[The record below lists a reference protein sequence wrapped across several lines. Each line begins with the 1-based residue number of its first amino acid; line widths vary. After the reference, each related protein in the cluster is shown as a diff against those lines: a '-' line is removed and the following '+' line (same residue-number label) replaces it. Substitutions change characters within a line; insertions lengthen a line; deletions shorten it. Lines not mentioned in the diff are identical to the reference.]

1 VTLAVAL
8 TPEAQ
13 ADIEEVH
20 AWYAARAAGLAE
32 EFRGALD
39 QGLEGVATFPEAYPL
54 IYRSVRRAL
63 LRRFPYCVFY
73 VVERERV
80 VVYGCF
86 HARRDPSIW
95 QLRTGAG

>member
-1 VTLAVAL
+1 MTATVAL

-20 AWYAARAAGLAE
+20 AWYAARGAGLAE

-39 QGLEGVATFPEAYPL
+39 QCLENIATFPQGHA
-54 IYRSVRRAL
+54 IIHRSVRRAL

-73 VVERERV
+73 VIGPDRV
-80 VVYGCF
+80 IVHGCF
-86 HARRDPSIW
+86 HARRDPSVW
-95 QLRTGAG
+95 QFRMGAG